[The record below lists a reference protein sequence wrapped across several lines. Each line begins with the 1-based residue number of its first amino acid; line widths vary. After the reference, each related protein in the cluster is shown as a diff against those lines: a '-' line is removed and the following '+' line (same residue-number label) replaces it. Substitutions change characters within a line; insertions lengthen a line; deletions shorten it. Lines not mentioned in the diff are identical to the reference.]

1 MVGTQ
6 LSSVYATLYRLAC
19 GMQGPTKITE
29 NRMIRS
35 LALLV
40 TCCNMAYG
48 LYMILDSFEA
58 LQTITICFTIHSNKS
73 LSFRCSFSSVHMLF
87 LLP

>member
-48 LYMILDSFEA
+48 LYMCSWERRVWVEWKMYS
-58 LQTITICFTIHSNKS
+58 CVVCG
-73 LSFRCSFSSVHMLF
+73 LSGARYDIRQL
-87 LLP
+87 